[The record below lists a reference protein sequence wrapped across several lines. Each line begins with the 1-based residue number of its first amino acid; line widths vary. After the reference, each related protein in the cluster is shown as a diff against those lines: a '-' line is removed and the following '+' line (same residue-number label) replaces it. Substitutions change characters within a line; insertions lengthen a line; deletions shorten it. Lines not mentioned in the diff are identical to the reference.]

1 MRHFQAFLNAHP
13 ELKPAFQ
20 HVSLGIER
28 EGHRIKTNGDLAR
41 SPHPPVIDGSP
52 DNQYIQRDFAESQL
66 ELVTPP
72 VFSEEGV
79 YHWLQAIHEVALRS
93 MADDELLW
101 PSSMPPVLP
110 EDEAI
115 QVADLDKPEDVAYR
129 EYLVKAYGKKV
140 QMISGIHFNF
150 GFDQD
155 LLAAFYQ
162 EDDQGYDSL
171 KDFTTA
177 FYLRLARNFLRYEWL
192 VVYLFGATPN
202 GHESFYNQAEDIF
215 PGPIRSIRNS
225 HLGYVN
231 KKDVTYT
238 YESLPAYVKELEANV
253 NDGRLI
259 AEKEFYSNV
268 RLRGAKQARGLL
280 DTGIKYLEFRL
291 FDIQADE
298 AYGISLDDISFMKY
312 FILYLAWA
320 DMDCQMPEVYQ
331 GYEMKLAVAEE
342 EALSQTAYQEEGL
355 RLLDGMAD
363 MAESLAALDKLQALL
378 DKMRQRLV
386 DPSLTPSGRLVQN
399 NPTVETWLKHN
410 LAHAQANKE
419 AALRQPYLL
428 SGFEDMELSTQ
439 ILLADAIQQG
449 FHIDILDRDDQL
461 IALTYRDHTEYIK
474 NANITS
480 KDTMVSYYLMENKVV
495 TKDLLQAAGF
505 TVPKSQT
512 FTSLEAA
519 QAAAG
524 RFEGQKVVVK
534 PKSTNMGLGISIFKE
549 GAKQEGLKEAFDIA
563 FAYDDTVLVEAF
575 VEGTE
580 YRFFVLDG
588 DCLAVLLRV
597 PAFVKGDGQHSIR
610 QLVDLKNQDP
620 QRGENH
626 RTPLEKISLD
636 RAAALVLESYG
647 YDFESVPAPG
657 EIVQLR
663 ENSNISTG
671 GESIDVTDD
680 MDPSYLELASQMAQ
694 ALDVKV
700 TGLDLM
706 IEDRQQAVQVDNY
719 ALIEANFNPMMMMH
733 IYPAQGK
740 GRRISKDLLA
750 YLFPEKTIKY

>member
-13 ELKPAFQ
+13 ELKTAFQ

-41 SPHPPVIDGSP
+41 SPHPSAVDGSS
-52 DNQYIQRDFAESQL
+52 DNKYIQRDFAESQL

-72 VFSEEGV
+72 VYSEEGV
-79 YHWLQAIHEVALRS
+79 YHWLEAIHQVALRS
-93 MADDELLW
+93 LAEDELLW

-110 EDEAI
+110 EDDAI
-115 QVADLDKPEDVAYR
+115 HVADLDKVEDVAYR

-155 LLAAFYQ
+155 LLEIFYQ
-162 EDDQGYDSL
+162 ADDQGYASI
-171 KDFTTA
+171 KEFTTA

-192 VVYLFGATPN
+192 IVYLFGATPSA
-202 GHESFYNQAEDIF
+202 HDSFYNRAEDIF
-215 PGPIRSIRNS
+215 PHPIRSIRNS

-238 YESLPAYVKELEANV
+238 YDNLPDYVEELEANV
-253 NDGRLI
+253 KDGRLI

-280 DTGIKYLEFRL
+280 ETGIKYLEFRL
-291 FDIQADE
+291 FDIQAEE
-298 AYGISLDDISFMKY
+298 AYGIGLDDIRFMKY
-312 FILYLAWA
+312 FILYLVWA
-320 DMDCQMPEVYQ
+320 DMDCQMPDVYQ
-331 GYEMKLAVAEE
+331 GYEMKLEVAEE
-342 EALSQTAYQEEGL
+342 ETLQPTAYQEEGL
-355 RLLDGMAD
+355 NLLEGMTE
-363 MAESLAALDKLQALL
+363 MVESLGVSDTLNPLIDS
-378 DKMRQRLV
+378 MRQRLL
-386 DPSLTPSGRLVQN
+386 DPSLTPSGRLVTN
-399 NPTVETWLKHN
+399 NPTVDTWLANN
-410 LAHAQANKE
+410 LDHAKANKE
-419 AALRQPYLL
+419 AALAHPYLL
-428 SGFEDMELSTQ
+428 GGFEDMELSTQ

-449 FHIDILDRDDQL
+449 LWIDILDRQDQL
-461 IALTYRDHTEYIK
+461 IALTYRDHTEYVK
-474 NANITS
+474 NANITG
-480 KDTMVSYYLMENKVV
+480 KDSLLSYYLMGNKVV

-512 FTSLEAA
+512 FNSLDAA

-524 RFEGQKVVVK
+524 LFVDKKVVVK
-534 PKSTNMGLGISIFKE
+534 PKSTNMGVGISIFKE
-549 GAKQEGLKEAFDIA
+549 GASQEGLREAFDIA
-563 FAYDDTVLVEAF
+563 FGYDDTVLVEEFA
-575 VEGTE
+575 EGTE
-580 YRFFVLDG
+580 YRFFVLDSK
-588 DCLAVLLRV
+588 CLAVLLRV

-610 QLVDLKNQDP
+610 ELVDLKNQDP
-620 QRGENH
+620 KRGENH

-636 RAAALVLESYG
+636 RSAALVLEAYG
-647 YDFESVPAPG
+647 YDFDSVPEAD
-657 EIVQLR
+657 EIVPLR

-671 GESIDVTDD
+671 GDSIDVTDD

-706 IEDRQQAVQVDNY
+706 IRDRHQAAQADNY
-719 ALIEANFNPMMMMH
+719 ALIEANYNPMMMMH

-750 YLFPEKTIKY
+750 YLFPEKIFKD